1 MGLLNISR
9 KKPLFVREA
18 FHAKSWREWSK
29 KSSSKAAATLARG
42 AYFQYVSTTKW
53 RERRWRLFSTFPKY
67 KWWLPS
73 LLPERIDGVK
83 NFGMLNQLFFQAMLA
98 GKVDKENPQ

>member
-1 MGLLNISR
+1 MGVEEADHVAECDGTENRQPTPSKFMEYGHRGNILSMDLGGVNHRKFVEMLEDELREGGLL
-9 KKPLFVREA
+9 
-18 FHAKSWREWSK
+18 
-29 KSSSKAAATLARG
+29 
-42 AYFQYVSTTKW
+42 
-53 RERRWRLFSTFPKY
+53 KY

-83 NFGMLNQLFFQAMLA
+83 NFGMLNQLFFQAMLS

>member
-1 MGLLNISR
+1 MLEDELREGGLL
-9 KKPLFVREA
+9 
-18 FHAKSWREWSK
+18 
-29 KSSSKAAATLARG
+29 
-42 AYFQYVSTTKW
+42 
-53 RERRWRLFSTFPKY
+53 KY

-98 GKVDKENPQ
+98 GKVDKENPQQHRQQALSRQEQHGDSC